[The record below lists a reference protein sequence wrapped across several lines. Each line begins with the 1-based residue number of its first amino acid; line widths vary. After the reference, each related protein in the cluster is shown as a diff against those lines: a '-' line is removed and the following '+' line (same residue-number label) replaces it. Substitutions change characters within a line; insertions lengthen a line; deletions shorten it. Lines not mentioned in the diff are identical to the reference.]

1 MARVI
6 QGVPISWDPSIANIR
21 FSYAIHV
28 TAWSPCSRFIAVV
41 CFNLPVIV
49 VLDAGTLEQLHTM
62 YSPYKRIEWNYV
74 TFSPGTHLL
83 TAYSH
88 HNGCIV
94 NWDLQTGGVLSNFDA
109 LGFHISESPTCNSMS
124 YSLCE
129 TLIGVSF
136 SNDTIIVYNVLSGK
150 SISSHSTKQP
160 IVKMIWT
167 HGEFL
172 QFATIESGS
181 IATWQVNFT
190 SNHTPTRV
198 GSLSTP
204 HDFSSDEL
212 VLLPATSRIAFSL
225 DKKVVVWDTLHHKAL
240 LHSADA
246 KNPRAMSFSPEG
258 HFFLCGT
265 ISREFYI
272 WKESPTG
279 YLLHQ
284 KLVSGASRPTPYIS
298 LNGESVISSSGQIL
312 QLWHTKKSPTSIQ
325 TAHCQHKRFL
335 IGFSSDESLVA
346 FTQTLSSTVTVLDT
360 KSGNPWLVIDTDAP
374 TCGLR
379 MTEGQILVVCKGKV
393 ITWDLPARNSAFN
406 PMRDTNDSVQT
417 IALKLPQHVVF
428 LQASISPNLDYVA
441 FGTGITTKEPL
452 SIYSMHSREKL
463 ATVPPDGYI
472 LGYRSGYRP
481 GYRPGYKVGFTQNGH
496 EVWCADE
503 VTLNQWEIVK
513 ENGSNAITLKR
524 LNKDAEVLCG
534 LPWLSS
540 HGYQVTHDGWIL
552 GSNGKCLLW
561 LPHHWRPDKR
571 VERVW
576 SGKFLA
582 VWNDNSSEP
591 YILEMV
597 V

>member
-6 QGVPISWDPSIANIR
+6 QGIPVSWDPSIANIR
-21 FSYAIHV
+21 LPSKIQA
-28 TAWSPCSRFIAVV
+28 TAWSPCSRFIAVAT
-41 CFNLPVIV
+41 FDLPVIV

-62 YSPYKRIEWNYV
+62 YFPSEYTWDYI

-83 TAYSH
+83 TAYSYL
-88 HNGCIV
+88 NGYIV
-94 NWDLQTGGVLSNFDA
+94 NWDLQTGGVLSNFST
-109 LGFHISESPTCNSMS
+109 LGYDTSQSPRCNSMS
-124 YSLCE
+124 YSMCGE
-129 TLIGVSF
+129 MIGVSF
-136 SNDTIIVYNVLSGK
+136 SNNTIIVYNVLSGK
-150 SISSHSTKQP
+150 FISSHSTKQP

-190 SNHTPTRV
+190 SSHTPTRV
-198 GSLSTP
+198 GSLPTP
-204 HDFSSDEL
+204 HDFSSKGL
-212 VLLPATSRIAFSL
+212 VLLPATSRLAFIL
-225 DKKVVVWDTLHHKAL
+225 DNQVVVWDALHHKAL

-265 ISREFYI
+265 KGRGFYI
-272 WKESPTG
+272 WRESPTG

-284 KLVSGASRPTPYIS
+284 KLVSGASEPTPCIS

-312 QLWHTKKSPTSIQ
+312 QLWHTKNSSTSLPTIPIQ
-325 TAHCQHKRFL
+325 TAYHQNTQFL
-335 IGFSSDESLVA
+335 VDFSSDQSLVA
-346 FTQTLSSTVTVLDT
+346 LTQTLSSTVTVLDT

-379 MTEGQILVVCKGKV
+379 MTEGQILVVCEGKIV
-393 ITWDLPARNSAFN
+393 TWDFPARNSVFN
-406 PMRDTNDSVQT
+406 LRRDTNDSVQT
-417 IALKLPQHVVF
+417 IALKHPQPTLF

-441 FGTGITTKEPL
+441 FGTAIPANEAL

-463 ATVPPDGYI
+463 ATASSDGY
-472 LGYRSGYRP
+472 RVR
-481 GYRPGYKVGFTQNGH
+481 FTPNGH
-496 EVWCADE
+496 EVWCATMKGKLD
-503 VTLNQWEIVK
+503 QWEIVK

-524 LNKDAEVLCG
+524 LKEDAEVLCG
-534 LPWLSS
+534 FPWLSS
-540 HGYQVTHDGWIL
+540 YGYQVTNDGWIL
-552 GSNGKCLLW
+552 DSSEKCLFW
-561 LPHHWRPDKR
+561 LPHHWRPDTEF
-571 VERVW
+571 ERVW
-576 SGKFLA
+576 SRKFLA